1 MGSAAVTTLVLP
13 YPPTVNHMYRR
24 ARGHLAL
31 TPEALA
37 FRHAVK
43 MIAHV
48 QAVKPINGPVAVF
61 LDVYRP
67 RKRGDLDN
75 LLKAVLDALNGVAY
89 VDDDQVQQIHAV
101 RYDDKRAPRVEV
113 GVVSL
118 S

>member
-1 MGSAAVTTLVLP
+1 MTSLVLP
-13 YPPTVNHMYRR
+13 YPPMVNHIYRR
-24 ARGHLAL
+24 ARGHLSL

-37 FRHAVK
+37 FRHAVR
-43 MIAHV
+43 MIAQV
-48 QAVKPINGPVAVF
+48 QGVQPISGPVAVF

-89 VDDDQVQQIHAV
+89 GDDEQVTRIEAN

-113 GVVSL
+113 HVVPM
-118 S
+118 

>member
-1 MGSAAVTTLVLP
+1 MITLVLP

-37 FRHAVK
+37 FRHAVR
-43 MIAHV
+43 MIAMV
-48 QAVKPINGPVAVF
+48 QGVTPITGPVAVF

-75 LLKAVLDALNGVAY
+75 LLKAVLDALNNVAY
-89 VDDDQVQQIHAV
+89 ADDDQVQQIHTV

-113 GVVSL
+113 SVVGL

>member
-1 MGSAAVTTLVLP
+1 MITLVLP

-37 FRHAVK
+37 FRHAVRL
-43 MIAHV
+43 IAQV
-48 QAVKPINGPVAVF
+48 QGVQPMSGPVAVF

-67 RKRGDLDN
+67 RRRGDLDN
-75 LLKAVLDALNGVAY
+75 LLKAVLDACNGIAYHDDEQVAR
-89 VDDDQVQQIHAV
+89 IEAN

-113 GVVSL
+113 SVVSL
-118 S
+118 T

>member
-1 MGSAAVTTLVLP
+1 
-13 YPPTVNHMYRR
+13 MYRR

-43 MIAHV
+43 MIAAV
-48 QAVKPINGPVAVF
+48 QAIKPISGPVAVF

-75 LLKAVLDALNGVAY
+75 ILKAVLDALNGVAY
-89 VDDDQVQQIHAV
+89 VDDEQVRQIHAV
-101 RYDDKRAPRVEV
+101 RYDDKHSPRVEI
-113 GVVSL
+113 GVVAVS
-118 S
+118 